1 MMLHLSY
8 NLKIIRG
15 ISGLNQADFG
25 ALFKVTLA
33 MQKSYEAG
41 KAKPDALYLQRV
53 SSFTGVPEELL
64 KNKRLKESDIGIKAE
79 FEEKGEYEHDGVKE
93 ESSSYKSDQSDQ
105 KILLEILINQKAT
118 LQYLREMQERL
129 VRIEGRKTGTEA
141 VKEMKELL
149 KKGKVSAE
157 KDKQSNQ
164 DGA

>member
-1 MMLHLSY
+1 MLHLSY

-93 ESSSYKSDQSDQ
+93 EPSSYKSGPVDQDL
-105 KILLEILINQKAT
+105 LLEILINQKAT
-118 LQYLREMQERL
+118 LQYLREMSEQLGLSHFSKKGRDAVAEVKER
-129 VRIEGRKTGTEA
+129 IKTG
-141 VKEMKELL
+141 K
-149 KKGKVSAE
+149 SAE
-157 KDKQSNQ
+157 TGK
-164 DGA
+164 